1 MSNLTGTDK
10 SVILL
15 MTIGEDRA
23 AEVFKHLSQ
32 REVQTLS
39 AAMANV
45 TQISNKQLT
54 DVLAEFEQE
63 AEQFAALNINANDY
77 LRSVLVKALGE
88 ERAASLLED
97 ILETRDTASGI
108 ETLNFMEP
116 QSAADLIRDEHPQ
129 IIATI
134 LVHLKRAQAAD
145 ILALFD
151 ERLRHDVMLR
161 IATFGGVQPAALAEL
176 TEVLNGLLDGQNL
189 KRSKMGGVR
198 TAAEII
204 NLMKTQQE
212 EAVITAVR
220 EFDGELAQKIIDE
233 MFLFENLVDVDD
245 RSIQRLLQE
254 VDSESLLIAL
264 KGAEQPLRE
273 KFLRNMSQRAADILR
288 DDLANRG
295 PVRLSQVE
303 NEQKAILLIVRRL
316 AETGEMVIGSGE
328 IPMSDNLPWKTWTP
342 DDLAPPQAEFVPM
355 VEPEETI
362 IEEAEPSLEQQLAQ
376 LQMQAHE
383 QGYQAGIA
391 EGRQQGHEQGYQEGL
406 ARGLEQGLAEAKSQ
420 QAPIHARMQQL
431 VSEFQTT
438 LDALDS
444 VIASRLMQMA
454 LEAARQVI
462 GQTPTV
468 DNSAL
473 IKQIQ
478 QLLQQEPLF
487 SGKPQL
493 RVHPDDLQRVDD
505 MLGATLS
512 LHGWRLR
519 GDPTLHPGGC
529 KVSADEGD
537 LDASVAT
544 RWQELCRLAAPGVV

>member
-1 MSNLTGTDK
+1 
-10 SVILL
+10 
-15 MTIGEDRA
+15 
-23 AEVFKHLSQ
+23 
-32 REVQTLS
+32 
-39 AAMANV
+39 
-45 TQISNKQLT
+45 
-54 DVLAEFEQE
+54 
-63 AEQFAALNINANDY
+63 
-77 LRSVLVKALGE
+77 
-88 ERAASLLED
+88 
-97 ILETRDTASGI
+97 
-108 ETLNFMEP
+108 
-116 QSAADLIRDEHPQ
+116 
-129 IIATI
+129 
-134 LVHLKRAQAAD
+134 
-145 ILALFD
+145 
-151 ERLRHDVMLR
+151 
-161 IATFGGVQPAALAEL
+161 
-176 TEVLNGLLDGQNL
+176 
-189 KRSKMGGVR
+189 
-198 TAAEII
+198 
-204 NLMKTQQE
+204 
-212 EAVITAVR
+212 
-220 EFDGELAQKIIDE
+220 
-233 MFLFENLVDVDD
+233 
-245 RSIQRLLQE
+245 
-254 VDSESLLIAL
+254 
-264 KGAEQPLRE
+264 
-273 KFLRNMSQRAADILR
+273 
-288 DDLANRG
+288 
-295 PVRLSQVE
+295 
-303 NEQKAILLIVRRL
+303 
-316 AETGEMVIGSGE
+316 
-328 IPMSDNLPWKTWTP
+328 MSDNLPWKTWMP

-406 ARGLEQGLAEAKSQ
+406 ARAGTRSGRGEVSTSANSC
-420 QAPIHARMQQL
+420 RMQQL

>member
-204 NLMKTQQE
+204 NLMKNQQE
-212 EAVITAVR
+212 ESVIDAMR
-220 EFDGELAQKIIDE
+220 DYDGELAQRIIDE
-233 MFLFENLVDVDD
+233 MFLFENLIEVDN
-245 RSIQRLLQE
+245 RSIQRILQD
-254 VDSESLLIAL
+254 VSTDSLVIAL
-264 KGAEQPLRE
+264 KGSNQALRDH
-273 KFLRNMSQRAADILR
+273 FLNNMAARAAEIVR
-288 DDLANRG
+288 DDLESRA
-295 PVRLSQVE
+295 PVRMSQVE
-303 NEQKAILLIVRRL
+303 TEQKAILMIVRRL
-316 AETGEMVIGSGE
+316 MEKGE
-328 IPMSDNLPWKTWTP
+328 IAIGGG
-342 DDLAPPQAEFVPM
+342 DDVY
-355 VEPEETI
+355 V
-362 IEEAEPSLEQQLAQ
+362 
-376 LQMQAHE
+376 
-383 QGYQAGIA
+383 
-391 EGRQQGHEQGYQEGL
+391 
-406 ARGLEQGLAEAKSQ
+406 
-420 QAPIHARMQQL
+420 
-431 VSEFQTT
+431 
-438 LDALDS
+438 
-444 VIASRLMQMA
+444 
-454 LEAARQVI
+454 
-462 GQTPTV
+462 
-468 DNSAL
+468 
-473 IKQIQ
+473 
-478 QLLQQEPLF
+478 
-487 SGKPQL
+487 
-493 RVHPDDLQRVDD
+493 
-505 MLGATLS
+505 
-512 LHGWRLR
+512 
-519 GDPTLHPGGC
+519 
-529 KVSADEGD
+529 
-537 LDASVAT
+537 
-544 RWQELCRLAAPGVV
+544 

>member
-1 MSNLTGTDK
+1 MSNTLTGTDK

-32 REVQTLS
+32 REVQILS

-45 TQISNKQLT
+45 RQISNKQLT
-54 DVLAEFEQE
+54 EVLSEFEQE
-63 AEQFAALNINANDY
+63 AEQFAALNVNANDY

-88 ERAASLLED
+88 E
-97 ILETRDTASGI
+97 
-108 ETLNFMEP
+108 
-116 QSAADLIRDEHPQ
+116 Q

-134 LVHLKRAQAAD
+134 LVHLKRGQAAD
-145 ILALFD
+145 ILALFE

-176 TEVLNGLLDGQNL
+176 TEVLNNLLDGQNL

-233 MFLFENLVDVDD
+233 MFLFENLVEVDD

-316 AETGEMVIGSGE
+316 AETGEMVIGSG
-328 IPMSDNLPWKTWTP
+328 
-342 DDLAPPQAEFVPM
+342 DDTYV
-355 VEPEETI
+355 
-362 IEEAEPSLEQQLAQ
+362 
-376 LQMQAHE
+376 
-383 QGYQAGIA
+383 
-391 EGRQQGHEQGYQEGL
+391 
-406 ARGLEQGLAEAKSQ
+406 
-420 QAPIHARMQQL
+420 
-431 VSEFQTT
+431 
-438 LDALDS
+438 
-444 VIASRLMQMA
+444 
-454 LEAARQVI
+454 
-462 GQTPTV
+462 
-468 DNSAL
+468 
-473 IKQIQ
+473 
-478 QLLQQEPLF
+478 
-487 SGKPQL
+487 
-493 RVHPDDLQRVDD
+493 
-505 MLGATLS
+505 
-512 LHGWRLR
+512 
-519 GDPTLHPGGC
+519 
-529 KVSADEGD
+529 
-537 LDASVAT
+537 
-544 RWQELCRLAAPGVV
+544 

>member
-1 MSNLTGTDK
+1 MSNALTGTDK

-23 AEVFKHLSQ
+23 AEVFKHLST
-32 REVQTLS
+32 REVQALS
-39 AAMANV
+39 TAMANV
-45 TQISNKQLT
+45 RQISNKQLT
-54 DVLAEFEQE
+54 EVLAEFEQE
-63 AEQFAALNINANDY
+63 AEQFAALNINANEY

-88 ERAASLLED
+88 ERASSLLED
-97 ILETRDTASGI
+97 ILETRDTTSGI

-134 LVHLKRAQAAD
+134 LVHLKRGQAAD

-161 IATFGGVQPAALAEL
+161 IATF
-176 TEVLNGLLDGQNL
+176 
-189 KRSKMGGVR
+189 GGVR

-328 IPMSDNLPWKTWTP
+328 DTY
-342 DDLAPPQAEFVPM
+342 V
-355 VEPEETI
+355 
-362 IEEAEPSLEQQLAQ
+362 
-376 LQMQAHE
+376 
-383 QGYQAGIA
+383 
-391 EGRQQGHEQGYQEGL
+391 
-406 ARGLEQGLAEAKSQ
+406 
-420 QAPIHARMQQL
+420 
-431 VSEFQTT
+431 
-438 LDALDS
+438 
-444 VIASRLMQMA
+444 
-454 LEAARQVI
+454 
-462 GQTPTV
+462 
-468 DNSAL
+468 
-473 IKQIQ
+473 
-478 QLLQQEPLF
+478 
-487 SGKPQL
+487 
-493 RVHPDDLQRVDD
+493 
-505 MLGATLS
+505 
-512 LHGWRLR
+512 
-519 GDPTLHPGGC
+519 
-529 KVSADEGD
+529 
-537 LDASVAT
+537 
-544 RWQELCRLAAPGVV
+544 